1 MNNPELSIAS
11 PGRVNLIGEHTDY
24 NEGFVLPTAIDKYIV
39 FHFRINHS
47 QSTCN
52 VLSKNYG
59 KSIRF
64 DLKKITKSKSVW
76 ENFVLGVLD
85 QLQRKT
91 NKIRGFDCVIESAL
105 PMGSGVSSSAAL
117 ECGLA
122 YGLNILFSLG
132 LEKYTLIKLCQMAEH
147 EFVGTKC
154 GIMDQFASV
163 MSKSNTAILLDC
175 KTLEHEYVPLEL
187 GTKKILL
194 INTNVSHSLAESEY
208 NARRTDC
215 EVAVEIIRKKYPKVF
230 SLRDVTME
238 TLIASKGMLSE
249 THYQR
254 CEYIVN
260 ENERVKE
267 AVTALKNNDFEQFGR
282 LMYASHEGL
291 KNKYEV
297 SCKELDFLV
306 DFSKNHDTVIGS
318 RMMGGGFGGCTINII
333 ESDGIDDYVRHASK
347 AYENKFGIGLDS
359 FEIASSKGTHVLASI
374 IN

>member
-1 MNNPELSIAS
+1 
-11 PGRVNLIGEHTDY
+11 
-24 NEGFVLPTAIDKYIV
+24 
-39 FHFRINHS
+39 HS